1 MARTP
6 RSVQAADIAATPRV
20 EPRWDRIVA
29 QANRESW
36 LDQQTL
42 TALAVSGAVGL
53 AIGVVSTW
61 LILRAKYQAQQEAA
75 VAIAQATYQGT
86 LTAAQARV
94 EQAEALT
101 RTTQQELQTAR
112 IQGDR
117 WRDELDTARDQSTKF
132 EERAARI
139 PELEGDV
146 RRLGEKLAE
155 SQGTV
160 LTLTASEADKA
171 RELQSLTEQVPKLES
186 EVARL
191 TQELSSATLALQT
204 LGESKAAFETT
215 AARVP
220 GLDAKVADF
229 ETKLAAAN
237 KELNDTK
244 EALGTANATLDGVKK
259 ALEQLTG
266 QHADEKRLRE
276 AAEAAVNALS
286 SEAAGLREKLSA
298 EQEAAAQ
305 KLAVLNTAQEALT
318 AQFKA
323 LAGDILDA
331 NSKRFAEQNQ
341 AGLSQILDPLRQRIV
356 DFQKKVEDVYVEEG
370 KDRSALKEQ
379 VRQLVSLNQALSE
392 DAKNLTSALR
402 GSAKSQGNW
411 GELILERV
419 LEASGLRKDEE
430 YFVQDSQTS
439 EDGKRQQPDVVIN
452 LPEQRRLVVDSKVS
466 LVGYERLASAADD
479 AERAQGLR
487 QHLDSVRTHV
497 KGLSEKRYQ
506 NLYGQ
511 SLDFVLMFVPI
522 EPAFMVAVT
531 NDQQLFMDAWERNV
545 LLVSPSTLLFVVRTV
560 AHLWRQEAQNRNAQ
574 EIAKRGAELY
584 DRLVGFVED
593 LRSVGDK
600 LGAAQTAY
608 TNAEKRLATG
618 KGNVIR
624 QAEMLRE
631 LGVKPTKQLNRVLVD
646 MASPPADG
654 PVLGATADPAVV
666 APEVDAPGAAPQ

>member
-1 MARTP
+1 
-6 RSVQAADIAATPRV
+6 
-20 EPRWDRIVA
+20 
-29 QANRESW
+29 

-42 TALAVSGAVGL
+42 AALAAAA
-53 AIGVVSTW
+53 AIGHVIGVFVTW
-61 LILRAKYQAQQEAA
+61 LILRSKYRAQQEAA

-86 LTAAQARV
+86 LSAAQARL

-101 RTTQQELQTAR
+101 RTTQQELQAAR
-112 IQGDR
+112 AQGDR

-139 PELEGDV
+139 PELEGEV

-155 SQGTV
+155 SQGT
-160 LTLTASEADKA
+160 LLDLTASEADKA
-171 RELQSLTEQVPKLES
+171 RELQSLTEQVPKLET

-191 TQELSSATLALQT
+191 VQELAVATAALQT
-204 LGESKAAFETT
+204 LGETKAAFETT

-229 ETKLAAAN
+229 EAKLAAAN

-276 AAEAAVNALS
+276 AGEAAVNALS
-286 SEAAGLREKLSA
+286 SEAAGLRERLSA

-479 AERAQGLR
+479 SERDKGLR

-600 LGAAQTAY
+600 LSAAQTAY
-608 TNAEKRLATG
+608 TNAEKRLSTG

-631 LGVKPTKQLNRVLVD
+631 LGVKPTKQLNRALVD
-646 MASPPADG
+646 VATPPADG
-654 PVLGATADPAVV
+654 PVLGATTEPAVV
-666 APEVDAPGAAPQ
+666 ATEVDSSGAKPQ

>member
-1 MARTP
+1 M
-6 RSVQAADIAATPRV
+6 
-20 EPRWDRIVA
+20 
-29 QANRESW
+29 
-36 LDQQTL
+36 DQQTL
-42 TALAVSGAVGL
+42 AALAAAA
-53 AIGVVSTW
+53 AIGHVIGVFVTW
-61 LILRAKYQAQQEAA
+61 LILRSKYRAQQEAA

-86 LTAAQARV
+86 LSAAQARL

-101 RTTQQELQTAR
+101 RSTQQELQAAR
-112 IQGDR
+112 AQGDR

-139 PELEGDV
+139 PELEGEM

-155 SQGTV
+155 SQGT
-160 LTLTASEADKA
+160 LLDLTASEADKA
-171 RELQSLTEQVPKLES
+171 RELQSLTEQVPKLET

-191 TQELSSATLALQT
+191 VQELAVATAALQT
-204 LGESKAAFETT
+204 LGQSKATFETT

-229 ETKLAAAN
+229 EAKLAAAN

-276 AAEAAVNALS
+276 AGEAAVNALS
-286 SEAAGLREKLSA
+286 SEAAGLRERLSA

-479 AERAQGLR
+479 AERVQGLR

-631 LGVKPTKQLNRVLVD
+631 LGVKPTKQLNRALVD
-646 MASPPADG
+646 VATPPADG
-654 PVLGATADPAVV
+654 PVLGATTESAVV
-666 APEVDAPGAAPQ
+666 ATEVDSPGATPQ

>member
-1 MARTP
+1 M
-6 RSVQAADIAATPRV
+6 
-20 EPRWDRIVA
+20 
-29 QANRESW
+29 
-36 LDQQTL
+36 DQQTL

-53 AIGVVSTW
+53 AIGVVLPW
-61 LILRAKYQAQQEAA
+61 LILRAKYQAQQDAA

-94 EQAEALT
+94 EQAEALS
-101 RTTQQELQTAR
+101 RATQQELQAAR

-146 RRLGEKLAE
+146 RRLSEKLAE

-229 ETKLAAAN
+229 EAKLAAAN

-379 VRQLVSLNQALSE
+379 VRQRVRLNQALSE

-466 LVGYERLASAADD
+466 LLGYERLASAADD

-608 TNAEKRLATG
+608 TNAEKRLASG

-646 MASPPADG
+646 MATPPVDG
-654 PVLGATADPAVV
+654 PVLGAAMDPAVV
-666 APEVDAPGAAPQ
+666 ATEVDAPGATPQ

>member
-1 MARTP
+1 M
-6 RSVQAADIAATPRV
+6 
-20 EPRWDRIVA
+20 
-29 QANRESW
+29 
-36 LDQQTL
+36 DQQTL

>member
-1 MARTP
+1 M
-6 RSVQAADIAATPRV
+6 
-20 EPRWDRIVA
+20 
-29 QANRESW
+29 
-36 LDQQTL
+36 DQQTL
-42 TALAVSGAVGL
+42 SALAAPAIVGL
-53 AIGVVSTW
+53 AIGIVITW
-61 LILRAKYQAQQEAA
+61 LILRAKYRAQQEAA
-75 VAIAQATYQGT
+75 IAIAQATYQGT
-86 LTAAQARV
+86 LTAAQARADQT
-94 EQAEALT
+94 EAFLRSAQLDLQA
-101 RTTQQELQTAR
+101 AR
-112 IQGDR
+112 AQGEG
-117 WRDELDTARDQSTKF
+117 WRNELDTARDQSTKF

-139 PELEGDV
+139 PELEADI
-146 RRLGEKLAE
+146 RRINEQLTA
-155 SQGTV
+155 SQDKV
-160 LTLTASEADKA
+160 LTLTGSEADKA
-171 RELQSLTEQVPKLES
+171 SQLQSLAEQAPKLEA
-186 EVARL
+186 EVTRL
-191 TQELSSATLALQT
+191 TQELTIATSALQE

-220 GLDAKVADF
+220 GLDAKAADT
-229 ETKLAAAN
+229 EAKLGAVN
-237 KELNDTK
+237 KELNDAR
-244 EALGTANATLDGVKK
+244 EALGTANATLEGVRT

-276 AAEAAVNALS
+276 AAEASVTTLS

-298 EQEAAAQ
+298 EQESATE
-305 KLAVLNTAQEALT
+305 KLAVLNTAQETLT

-379 VRQLVSLNQALSE
+379 VRQLVGLNQALSE

-439 EDGKRQQPDVVIN
+439 EEGKRQQPDVVIN

-466 LVGYERLASAADD
+466 LVGYERLASATDD
-479 AERAQGLR
+479 AERATALR

-497 KGLSEKRYQ
+497 KGLSDKRYQ

-584 DRLVGFVED
+584 DRLVGFVEE
-593 LRSVGDK
+593 LRSVGEK

-608 TNAEKRLATG
+608 SHAEKRLSTG

-631 LGVKPTKQLNRVLVD
+631 LGVKPTKQLNKVLVD
-646 MASPPADG
+646 MAMPQADG
-654 PVLGATADPAVV
+654 PVLPTAVATQLEDG
-666 APEVDAPGAAPQ
+666 PGSTPIQ

>member
-1 MARTP
+1 
-6 RSVQAADIAATPRV
+6 
-20 EPRWDRIVA
+20 
-29 QANRESW
+29 

-42 TALAVSGAVGL
+42 GALAVSGAIGL
-53 AIGVVSTW
+53 VIGVVITW

-101 RTTQQELQTAR
+101 RTTQQELQAAR
-112 IQGDR
+112 AQGDR

-139 PELEGDV
+139 PELESDV

-155 SQGTV
+155 SHGTV
-160 LTLTASEADKA
+160 LNLTASEADKA

-259 ALEQLTG
+259 ALEQLTA
-266 QHADEKRLRE
+266 QHAEEKRLRE
-276 AAEAAVNALS
+276 ASEAAVNALS

-305 KLAVLNTAQEALT
+305 KLTVLNTAQEALT

-631 LGVKPTKQLNRVLVD
+631 LGVKPTKQLNRALVD
-646 MASPPADG
+646 MATPPGDG
-654 PVLGATADPAVV
+654 PVLGATTDPAVV
-666 APEVDAPGAAPQ
+666 ATEVDAPGATPQ

>member
-1 MARTP
+1 M
-6 RSVQAADIAATPRV
+6 
-20 EPRWDRIVA
+20 
-29 QANRESW
+29 
-36 LDQQTL
+36 DQQTL
-42 TALAVSGAVGL
+42 AALAVSAAVGL
-53 AIGVVSTW
+53 AIGVVITW

-75 VAIAQATYQGT
+75 AAIAQATYQGT
-86 LTAAQARV
+86 LTAGQARV
-94 EQAEALT
+94 EQAEALS
-101 RTTQQELQTAR
+101 RATQQELQAAR
-112 IQGDR
+112 VQGDR

-139 PELEGDV
+139 PELEGEV
-146 RRLGEKLAE
+146 RRLSERLAE

-298 EQEAAAQ
+298 EQEAATQ

-497 KGLSEKRYQ
+497 KGLSDKRYQ

-631 LGVKPTKQLNRVLVD
+631 LGVKPTKQLNRALVD
-646 MASPPADG
+646 MATPPGDG
-654 PVLGATADPAVV
+654 PVLGATTDPTVV
-666 APEVDAPGAAPQ
+666 ATEVDAPGATPQ

>member
-1 MARTP
+1 
-6 RSVQAADIAATPRV
+6 
-20 EPRWDRIVA
+20 
-29 QANRESW
+29 

-42 TALAVSGAVGL
+42 AALAVSAAVGL
-53 AIGVVSTW
+53 AIGVVITW

-75 VAIAQATYQGT
+75 AAIAQATYQGT
-86 LTAAQARV
+86 LTAGQARV
-94 EQAEALT
+94 EQAEALS
-101 RTTQQELQTAR
+101 RATQQELQAAR
-112 IQGDR
+112 VQGDR

-139 PELEGDV
+139 PELEGEV
-146 RRLGEKLAE
+146 RRLSERLAE

-298 EQEAAAQ
+298 EQEAATQ

-497 KGLSEKRYQ
+497 KGLSDKRYQ

-631 LGVKPTKQLNRVLVD
+631 LGVKPTKQLNRALVD
-646 MASPPADG
+646 MATPPGDG
-654 PVLGATADPAVV
+654 PVLGATTDPTVV
-666 APEVDAPGAAPQ
+666 ATEVDAPGATPQ

>member
-1 MARTP
+1 
-6 RSVQAADIAATPRV
+6 
-20 EPRWDRIVA
+20 
-29 QANRESW
+29 

-42 TALAVSGAVGL
+42 AALAAAA
-53 AIGVVSTW
+53 AIGHVIGVFVTW
-61 LILRAKYQAQQEAA
+61 LILRSKYRAQQEAA

-86 LTAAQARV
+86 LSAAQARL

-101 RTTQQELQTAR
+101 RSTQQELQAAR
-112 IQGDR
+112 AQGDR

-139 PELEGDV
+139 PELEGEV

-155 SQGTV
+155 SQGT
-160 LTLTASEADKA
+160 LLDLTASEADKA
-171 RELQSLTEQVPKLES
+171 RELQSLTEQVPKLET

-191 TQELSSATLALQT
+191 VQELAVATAALQT
-204 LGESKAAFETT
+204 LGETKAAFETT

-229 ETKLAAAN
+229 EAKLAAAN

-276 AAEAAVNALS
+276 AGEATVNALS
-286 SEAAGLREKLSA
+286 SEAAGLRERLSA

-479 AERAQGLR
+479 AERDKGLR

-600 LGAAQTAY
+600 LSAAQTAY
-608 TNAEKRLATG
+608 TNAEKRLSTG

-631 LGVKPTKQLNRVLVD
+631 LGVKPTKQLNRALVD
-646 MASPPADG
+646 VATPPADG
-654 PVLGATADPAVV
+654 PVLGATTEPAVV
-666 APEVDAPGAAPQ
+666 ATEVDSSGAKPQ

>member
-1 MARTP
+1 M
-6 RSVQAADIAATPRV
+6 
-20 EPRWDRIVA
+20 
-29 QANRESW
+29 
-36 LDQQTL
+36 DQQTL
-42 TALAVSGAVGL
+42 AALAAAA
-53 AIGVVSTW
+53 AIGHVIGVFVTW
-61 LILRAKYQAQQEAA
+61 LILRSKYRAQQEAA

-86 LTAAQARV
+86 LSAAQARL

-101 RTTQQELQTAR
+101 RSTQQELQAAR
-112 IQGDR
+112 AQGDR

-139 PELEGDV
+139 PELEGEM

-155 SQGTV
+155 SQGT
-160 LTLTASEADKA
+160 LLDLTASEADKA
-171 RELQSLTEQVPKLES
+171 RELQSLTEQVPKLET

-191 TQELSSATLALQT
+191 VQELAVATAALQT
-204 LGESKAAFETT
+204 LGETKAAFETT

-229 ETKLAAAN
+229 EAKLAAAN

-276 AAEAAVNALS
+276 AGEAAVNALS
-286 SEAAGLREKLSA
+286 SEAAGLRERLSA

-479 AERAQGLR
+479 AERDKGLR

-600 LGAAQTAY
+600 LSAAQTSY

-631 LGVKPTKQLNRVLVD
+631 LGVKPTKQLNRALVD
-646 MASPPADG
+646 VATPPADG
-654 PVLGATADPAVV
+654 PVLGATTEPAVV
-666 APEVDAPGAAPQ
+666 ATEVDSSGAKPQ

>member
-1 MARTP
+1 M
-6 RSVQAADIAATPRV
+6 
-20 EPRWDRIVA
+20 
-29 QANRESW
+29 
-36 LDQQTL
+36 DQQTL
-42 TALAVSGAVGL
+42 SALAVSAVVGL
-53 AIGVVSTW
+53 TIGIVITW
-61 LILRAKYQAQQEAA
+61 LILRAKYRAQQEAA
-75 VAIAQATYQGT
+75 VALAQAMYQGT
-86 LTAAQARV
+86 LAASQAKV
-94 EQAEALT
+94 DQAEAYV
-101 RTTQQELQTAR
+101 RSTQQDLQSTRA
-112 IQGDR
+112 QGNN
-117 WRDELDTARDQSTKF
+117 WRNDLDTAREQSTKF

-139 PELEGDV
+139 PEIEGEV
-146 RRLGEKLAE
+146 RRLNDQLAAN
-155 SQGTV
+155 QDKV
-160 LTLTASEADKA
+160 LTLTASESNKA
-171 RELQSLTEQVPKLES
+171 RELQSLTEQMPKLE
-186 EVARL
+186 ADMTRL
-191 TQELSSATLALQT
+191 MQELATATSALQT
-204 LGESKAAFETT
+204 LGESKATFEAT

-220 GLDAKVADF
+220 GLDAKVAD
-229 ETKLAAAN
+229 TQAKLEATN
-237 KELNDTK
+237 KELNDAR
-244 EALGTANATLDGVKK
+244 EAFGTANATLDGVR
-259 ALEQLTG
+259 AARDQLTG

-276 AAEAAVNALS
+276 AAEASVTALS
-286 SEAAGLREKLSA
+286 SDAAGLREKLIA
-298 EQEAAAQ
+298 EQESAAE
-305 KLAVLNTAQEALT
+305 KLAVLNTAQETLT

-341 AGLSQILDPLRQRIV
+341 ANLSQILDPLRQRIV

-379 VRQLVSLNQALSE
+379 VRQLVDLNQALSE

-402 GSAKSQGNW
+402 GSAKSQGSW

-419 LEASGLRKDEE
+419 LEASGLRKGEE

-608 TNAEKRLATG
+608 TNAEKRLSMG

-631 LGVKPTKQLNRVLVD
+631 LGVKPSKQLNKTLLDAALSAEERLILEALPSD
-646 MASPPADG
+646 QS
-654 PVLGATADPAVV
+654 
-666 APEVDAPGAAPQ
+666 APTLNS

>member
-1 MARTP
+1 M
-6 RSVQAADIAATPRV
+6 
-20 EPRWDRIVA
+20 
-29 QANRESW
+29 
-36 LDQQTL
+36 DQQTL
-42 TALAVSGAVGL
+42 TAFAVSATFGI
-53 AIGVVSTW
+53 AIGVVIAW
-61 LILRAKYQAQQEAA
+61 LILRAKYQAQQNASM
-75 VAIAQATYQGT
+75 AIAQART
-86 LTAAQARV
+86 
-94 EQAEALT
+94 EQAESLSRA
-101 RTTQQELQTAR
+101 TQQELQTVRA
-112 IQGDR
+112 QGDR
-117 WRDELDTARDQSTKF
+117 WRDELDTARDQGAKF

-139 PELEGDV
+139 PELESEV
-146 RRLGEKLAE
+146 RRIGESLVE
-155 SQGTV
+155 SQGK
-160 LTLTASEADKA
+160 LLILTASEADRA
-171 RELQSLTEQVPKLES
+171 RELQSRTEQVTKLET

-191 TQELSSATLALQT
+191 TQALAVANTGLQT

-220 GLDAKVADF
+220 GLDAKVVEIEA
-229 ETKLAAAN
+229 KLAAASGD
-237 KELNDTK
+237 LNDTR
-244 EALGTANATLDGVKK
+244 EALAAANAALAGVNK

-266 QHADEKRLRE
+266 RHTEEKRLRE
-276 AAEAAVNALS
+276 AAEASVNTLS
-286 SEAAGLREKLSA
+286 TEVAGLREKLSA

-305 KLAVLNTAQEALT
+305 KLAVLNNAQDVLT

-323 LAGDILDA
+323 LASDILDT

-341 AGLSQILDPLRQRIV
+341 TGLSQILDPLRQRIA

-370 KDRSALKEQ
+370 RDRSALKEQ
-379 VRQLVSLNQALSE
+379 VRQLVSLNQTLSE

-419 LEASGLRKDEE
+419 LEASGLRKNEE
-430 YFVQDSQTS
+430 YFVQDSQTN

-466 LVGYERLASAADD
+466 LVAYERLSSSADE

-487 QHLDSVRTHV
+487 QHLESVRSHV
-497 KGLSEKRYQ
+497 KGLSDKRYQ
-506 NLYGQ
+506 HLYGQ

-584 DRLVGFVED
+584 DRLVGFVEE

-608 TNAEKRLATG
+608 TNAEKKLARG
-618 KGNVIR
+618 RGNVIR
-624 QAEMLRE
+624 QAELLRE
-631 LGVKPTKQLNRVLVD
+631 LGVKPTKQLNRTLVD
-646 MASPPADG
+646 MATPSIDG
-654 PVLGATADPAVV
+654 PLMGSDTEPELSITGVKASSAT
-666 APEVDAPGAAPQ
+666 PE